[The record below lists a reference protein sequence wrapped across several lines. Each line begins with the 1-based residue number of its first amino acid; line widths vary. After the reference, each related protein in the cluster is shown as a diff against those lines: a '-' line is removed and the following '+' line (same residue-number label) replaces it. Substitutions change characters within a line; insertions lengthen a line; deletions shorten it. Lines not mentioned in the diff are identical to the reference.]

1 MRTLTL
7 LLSVMFSSLSWADGC
22 DLLPPPA
29 VTVKP
34 MEERLIVDTHYSIK
48 ELTFLG
54 SGAARAGNPVLGLTI
69 GKAIAKFSSAL
80 PLYVDRSGRW
90 ECASPQLTLTLGFGP
105 MTIYVAK
112 EFPAGSCAYDEI
124 YRHEQR
130 HVKAYQEHLAAIGKT
145 LSDSLSRRFAGGG
158 PWHGPVNGLRERL
171 QGELSERWLPYIE
184 REIAQVDDAQ
194 ALIDTPEEYARVSES
209 CNGEIKKQLSR

>member
-1 MRTLTL
+1 MRL
-7 LLSVMFSSLSWADGC
+7 LALLPALCCAALSHASEC

-34 MEERLIVDTHYSIK
+34 MEERLIVDTHYNIK

-54 SGAARAGNPVLGLTI
+54 SGAAHAGNPVLGLTI
-69 GKAIAKFSSAL
+69 GKAVARFSSAL

-90 ECASPQLTLTLGFGP
+90 ECASPQLTLSLGFSP
-105 MTIYVAK
+105 LTVYVAK
-112 EFPAGSCAYDEI
+112 EFPAGSCAYNEI
-124 YRHEQR
+124 YQHEQR
-130 HVKAYQEHLAAIGKT
+130 HVKAYQAHLATIGKS
-145 LSDSLSRRFAGGG
+145 LNDSLSQRFAGGG
-158 PWHGPVNGLRERL
+158 PWHGPVNQLRERL
-171 QGELSERWLPYIE
+171 QDELKERWLPYIE